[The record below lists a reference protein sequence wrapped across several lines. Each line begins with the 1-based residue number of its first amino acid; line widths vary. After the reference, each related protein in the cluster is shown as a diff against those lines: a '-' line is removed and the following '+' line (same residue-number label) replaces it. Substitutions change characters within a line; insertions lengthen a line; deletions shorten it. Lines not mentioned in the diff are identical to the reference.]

1 MNAKAQDNNYWN
13 LMPGSQASLMGGV
26 VVGGVRDNSAI
37 YYNPGALGFVD
48 SNTISVSASA
58 YQYEHEKILNG
69 GGANV
74 NFVSGLIQP
83 IPLVFVSA
91 IINIKKK
98 PKNSFGGMLFT
109 KNLTSNSFSY
119 RYDGIKDTSI
129 LAGDGYTSKNPGV
142 EYIGEYNLK
151 TSLTELWAG
160 FCYSYQINSHI
171 SIGVSPFFAY
181 RIQTLSSSFI
191 ARTFPDST
199 SNLYKANITT
209 LEYDDIE
216 NINFSNFRA
225 LCKIGIALD
234 YGDLKIGAA
243 FTTPS
248 INLGGSAIIDR
259 DISYGGVLDTT
270 TNSNSPSIPYSY
282 VLNDRQ
288 QHLKTT
294 YKSPLSASVGIQYKF
309 KSKTTISFTG
319 EYFGAVAAYD
329 LATPNSQAFLRPM
342 WMNSNSINNNNLQTF
357 SLYQINSDVYLRI
370 LEASQSVANFGFAIQ
385 QEVSKKIDLVASI
398 RTDFTSFK
406 KASNDFWEYQYV
418 DTLHAPGLN
427 LNFSNINLYHLTFG
441 VIIRNKKSDV
451 YLGVNYTFGTNTSF
465 QPINN
470 IANPGDNTNNLGA
483 VAPNNANF
491 FYPYGTT
498 GNYTPLA
505 TYKYSSYSLVLG
517 YTHHFY

>member
-1 MNAKAQDNNYWN
+1 M
-13 LMPGSQASLMGGV
+13 
-26 VVGGVRDNSAI
+26 
-37 YYNPGALGFVD
+37 
-48 SNTISVSASA
+48 
-58 YQYEHEKILNG
+58 
-69 GGANV
+69 
-74 NFVSGLIQP
+74 
-83 IPLVFVSA
+83 
-91 IINIKKK
+91 
-98 PKNSFGGMLFT
+98 
-109 KNLTSNSFSY
+109 
-119 RYDGIKDTSI
+119 
-129 LAGDGYTSKNPGV
+129 
-142 EYIGEYNLK
+142 
-151 TSLTELWAG
+151 
-160 FCYSYQINSHI
+160 
-171 SIGVSPFFAY
+171 
-181 RIQTLSSSFI
+181 
-191 ARTFPDST
+191 
-199 SNLYKANITT
+199 
-209 LEYDDIE
+209 
-216 NINFSNFRA
+216 
-225 LCKIGIALD
+225 
-234 YGDLKIGAA
+234 
-243 FTTPS
+243 
-248 INLGGSAIIDR
+248 
-259 DISYGGVLDTT
+259 DTT

-451 YLGVNYTFGTNTSF
+451 YLGVN
-465 QPINN
+465 
-470 IANPGDNTNNLGA
+470 
-483 VAPNNANF
+483 
-491 FYPYGTT
+491 
-498 GNYTPLA
+498 
-505 TYKYSSYSLVLG
+505 
-517 YTHHFY
+517 